1 MNKNNAMISVQK
13 IKIIDGFLV
22 RNLERKPPEHSGIRL
37 LRWVD
42 LGTYQVQRVQ
52 LIKHIKN
59 ITW

>member
-37 LRWVD
+37 LR
-42 LGTYQVQRVQ
+42 
-52 LIKHIKN
+52 
-59 ITW
+59 